1 MSRFVFIWEMGGGY
15 GHLQRFLP
23 VALQLKN
30 AGHEVVLVLRD
41 LLCAESVLGPHGLTY
56 LQAPVPEHSAN
67 AFPVPRSY
75 VEIML
80 NRGFGSAQA
89 LLTLTKAWRAQYA
102 LLNPDVFIFYNET
115 LALFAARGL
124 SIPKAFVS
132 TGFCTPPHTVPM
144 PGLQPWLDVA
154 PHTLAN
160 SEQKLLEVMN
170 RVLALLQLD
179 PLANAAQLFDVD
191 TTLLCTFAEL
201 DHYGTREGASYYG
214 PCLNI
219 SDGAAPV
226 WPSGAGVKIF
236 AYLNADYP
244 HLAALCSQARELD
257 MRFLFHV
264 RGASPRLIRQLESH
278 NVLIAPEPL
287 DLRQVAAQC
296 AAVLTHSSHGTVCR
310 FLLAG
315 CPQLLLPLHAEQLL
329 LAKKLARCGVGMMV
343 SPDHRQPDFKKL
355 FSKLISTAEI
365 REGAAN
371 FARNYALFD
380 AQKNPEII
388 AQKLMSLG

>member
-23 VALQLKN
+23 IALQLKT

-41 LLCAESVLGPHGLTY
+41 LWLAENVLGPHGFTY
-56 LQAPVPEHSAN
+56 LQAPVPQHSTN
-67 AFPVPRSY
+67 MFPVPQSY

-80 NRGFGSAQA
+80 NRGFGSVPA

-102 LLNPDVFIFYNET
+102 LLKPDVLIFDHAP

-132 TGFCTPPHTVPM
+132 TGFCTPPRTVPM
-144 PGLQPWLDVA
+144 PGLRPWLDAA

-160 SEQKLLEVMN
+160 SEQKLLEIMN

-191 TTLLCTFAEL
+191 ATLLCTFAEL
-201 DHYGTREGASYYG
+201 DYYGARAGASYYG

-219 SDGAAPV
+219 NDGAAPV
-226 WPSGAGVKIF
+226 WPSGTGVKIF

-244 HLAALCSQARELD
+244 QLVALCAQARELD

-287 DLRQVAAQC
+287 DLDQVATQC
-296 AAVLTHSSHGTVCR
+296 AAVLTHASHGTMCR

-329 LAKKLARCGVGMMV
+329 LAKNLARCGAGIMV
-343 SPDHRQPDFKKL
+343 NPDQRQPDFKKL
-355 FSKLISTAEI
+355 LSKLVTTAEL
-365 REGAAN
+365 RGGAADL
-371 FARNYALFD
+371 AGKYAQFD

-388 AQKLMSLG
+388 AQKLMSLA